1 MSSSSNKYANEK
13 LLSSKNKKDGN
24 PLLPQS
30 KSRSN
35 FKADLMFT
43 GKKSTAK
50 LVPRHPHT
58 HSNSYSS
65 KENRTRNYQSDDEHE
80 PIPNKCTAST
90 HDAPY
95 TDDLSTVPS
104 DEYLIKSPPQSGG
117 SAHLQYH
124 NREEHYILH
133 FLKAEKHTF
142 TVDSKYFLIRVIGS
156 GAYGVV
162 ISAHDK
168 KTDGKVAIIMV
179 PKAFHDE
186 IDAKRILREIKLL
199 KHFKY
204 ENIISI
210 LNMMPPMTRNVEGF
224 NDVYICTDLMET
236 DLHRIIYLKQSIS
249 IDTIKKKVNI
259 YSSFYNLQYVIM
271 DYLDVKL

>member
-1 MSSSSNKYANEK
+1 M
-13 LLSSKNKKDGN
+13 
-24 PLLPQS
+24 
-30 KSRSN
+30 
-35 FKADLMFT
+35 
-43 GKKSTAK
+43 
-50 LVPRHPHT
+50 
-58 HSNSYSS
+58 
-65 KENRTRNYQSDDEHE
+65 RNYQSDDEHE
-80 PIPNKCTAST
+80 PIPNNSTAST

-133 FLKAEKHTF
+133 FLKAGKHTF

-271 DYLDVKL
+271 DYLDVKLWSSSPKNVHIITLSLNKKYRYSNLFSHS